1 MQPGLCGKRT
11 AAAPRS
17 ILVRLSYALHMLQTS
32 AEPCLHDGARLMR
45 CHARLWLSL
54 QGCLLSPSF
63 ASFFFN

>member
-17 ILVRLSYALHMLQTS
+17 ILVRLSCALHMLQNS
-32 AEPCLHDGARLMR
+32 AEPCCLHDCARLMH

-54 QGCLLSPSF
+54 QECLH
-63 ASFFFN
+63 